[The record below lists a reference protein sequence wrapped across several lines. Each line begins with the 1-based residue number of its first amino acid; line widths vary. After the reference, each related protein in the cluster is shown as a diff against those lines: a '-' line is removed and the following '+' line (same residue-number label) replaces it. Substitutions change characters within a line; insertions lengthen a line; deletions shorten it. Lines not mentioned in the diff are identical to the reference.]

1 MVNPSYRF
9 NVRRISAMFGK
20 ATSGPYFSVRVSPN
34 NAVMIAIFGLSIN
47 SLLVSNIFSIGLVV
61 EDIKSDTGAF

>member
-1 MVNPSYRF
+1 
-9 NVRRISAMFGK
+9 MFGK
-20 ATSGPYFSVRVSPN
+20 ATSGPYFSVRVSPT
-34 NAVMIAIFGLSIN
+34 NAVMMAIFGLSIN